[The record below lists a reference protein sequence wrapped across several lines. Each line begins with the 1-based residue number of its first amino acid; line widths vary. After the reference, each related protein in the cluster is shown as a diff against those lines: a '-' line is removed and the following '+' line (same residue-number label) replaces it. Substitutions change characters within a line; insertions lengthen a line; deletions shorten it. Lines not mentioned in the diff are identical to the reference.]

1 MRDKYVQGNVAE
13 VDALI
18 DRARERLAQYE
29 NHLAK
34 NPHAEG
40 AHEVADRVRKV
51 LANLRV
57 YRSFIEKMMTAGIR
71 PASRG
76 DNSDPT
82 LATFS
87 RHPVPRR
94 QQQG

>member
-18 DRARERLAQYE
+18 ERARERLAQYE

-40 AHEVADRVRKV
+40 AHEVADRLRKD
-51 LANLRV
+51 LAILRV
-57 YRSFIEKMMTAGIR
+57 YRSFIEKMMTAGLR

-76 DNSDPT
+76 DNSDP
-82 LATFS
+82 
-87 RHPVPRR
+87 HPIHV
-94 QQQG
+94 